1 MKYENLYD
9 AMAEIC
15 LWMKAKFSRGKEK
28 TGSFAPNASLGT
40 ILMPGVKIVETA
52 QGTIAKDGTIYEDG
66 HPVGRI
72 EALDRQTVIT
82 DHLTKKKIFIYDDG
96 AIFGDNGHKLGTI
109 TKSGTASTIRDAHG
123 RNVTLNQK
131 ALKNL
136 EFVYGI

>member
-1 MKYENLYD
+1 MNYTYWYD
-9 AMAEIC
+9 AVADASRWIKE
-15 LWMKAKFSRGKEK
+15 KFSGTKSASDGFSQ
-28 TGSFAPNASLGT
+28 TSFLGT

-109 TKSGTASTIRDAHG
+109 TKTGGANTIRDPHG
-123 RNVTLNQK
+123 RNITLNQK

-136 EFVYGI
+136 KLVYGI